1 LGLVAG
7 ALLLAGCPLEE
18 DDFDDDLQ
26 LNQKLIGSW
35 TASGDGWSDTYII
48 KAGSP
53 PKISH
58 PSGDGGYM
66 DYTDASIKHVY
77 NFSDAAGCLIIER
90 PDGKF
95 SAVYFKDLTA
105 NNVLLGN
112 AYDTNKVYDGNN
124 PNGQDPATT
133 TLEAAKER
141 FKPENADAYGGGSAQ
156 GGDPQTREKD

>member
-1 LGLVAG
+1 VG
-7 ALLLAGCPLEE
+7 ALLLAGCSMEE

-35 TASGDGWSDTYII
+35 TASGDGWSDTYVI

-66 DYTDASIKHVY
+66 DYTDASIEYVY
-77 NFSDAAGCLIIER
+77 NFSAAAGCLIIKR

-95 SAVYFKDLTA
+95 SAVYFKNLTA
-105 NNVLLGN
+105 SSVLLGN
-112 AYDTNKVYDGNN
+112 AYNTTVDWDPNN
-124 PNGQDPATT
+124 PNAADPAVT

-141 FKPENADAYGGGSAQ
+141 FKPENADTYGGGSAQ
-156 GGDPQTREKD
+156 GGTPQTKDNG